1 MKIFVIH
8 SLAMPK
14 QALGHAEKL
23 EKEGHETFVPCRDT
37 PQIDTTRED
46 ILKSNKAGMKWCQ
59 ITHVFW
65 NLSSLGT
72 IFDIG
77 MAYALGKPV
86 HVIDV
91 RKHHFATYM
100 AENVGERI
108 F

>member
-1 MKIFVIH
+1 M
-8 SLAMPK
+8 
-14 QALGHAEKL
+14 
-23 EKEGHETFVPCRDT
+23 
-37 PQIDTTRED
+37 
-46 ILKSNKAGMKWCQ
+46 
-59 ITHVFW
+59 FW